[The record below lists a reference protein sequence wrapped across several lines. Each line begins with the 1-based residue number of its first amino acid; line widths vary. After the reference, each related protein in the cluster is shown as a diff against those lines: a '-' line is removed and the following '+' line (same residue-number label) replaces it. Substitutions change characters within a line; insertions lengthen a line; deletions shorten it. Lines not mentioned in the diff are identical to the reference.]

1 MEDEI
6 NIDDID
12 DNFDDNFDLNNEEDK
27 LVGDP
32 LDLLEMKTLELIN
45 TLYNL
50 NVIVYDENPNNK
62 ALHNR
67 IEEVVHEL
75 KELDE
80 IKENVDIK
88 IPQELLDDVEQGKNP
103 DIFTNNLIKATV
115 SQNQSTNGKIEA
127 IKLLSNTLQKNIQN
141 ILPQD
146 YEIYQKLTNENKKN
160 NF

>member
-67 IEEVVHEL
+67 M
-75 KELDE
+75 
-80 IKENVDIK
+80 
-88 IPQELLDDVEQGKNP
+88 
-103 DIFTNNLIKATV
+103 
-115 SQNQSTNGKIEA
+115 
-127 IKLLSNTLQKNIQN
+127 
-141 ILPQD
+141 
-146 YEIYQKLTNENKKN
+146 
-160 NF
+160 